1 MGKKVG
7 AEHPPYG
14 RGWWIMAEGPGVG
27 RADSNVYTILLIIAT
42 VVMIG
47 ATVYVGIRH
56 QQLFGTLN
64 PFTGA

>member
-1 MGKKVG
+1 M
-7 AEHPPYG
+7 
-14 RGWWIMAEGPGVG
+14 MAEGPSYG

-42 VVMIG
+42 VVMVG